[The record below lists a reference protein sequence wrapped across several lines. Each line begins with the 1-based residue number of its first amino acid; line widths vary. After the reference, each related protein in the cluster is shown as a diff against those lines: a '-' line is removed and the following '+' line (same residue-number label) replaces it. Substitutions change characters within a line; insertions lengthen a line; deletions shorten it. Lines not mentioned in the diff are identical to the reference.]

1 MAEQLSR
8 TLAETVSKAAQATRP
23 TPQTVAKPVD
33 KSGNFADRIFSDPV
47 ETQSRVVIALN
58 AKRLLNKLGGLI
70 AVV

>member
-1 MAEQLSR
+1 MQLI
-8 TLAETVSKAAQATRP
+8 KAAQATRP

-33 KSGNFADRIFSDPV
+33 KSGNFAARIFSDAPV